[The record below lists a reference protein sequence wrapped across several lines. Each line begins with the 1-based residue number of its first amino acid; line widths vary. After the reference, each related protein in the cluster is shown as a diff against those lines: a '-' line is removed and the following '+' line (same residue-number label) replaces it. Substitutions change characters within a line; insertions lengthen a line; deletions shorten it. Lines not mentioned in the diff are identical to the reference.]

1 MESSA
6 GKGSRGA
13 VGRTAVGLV
22 LAAALASGGV
32 LPSHDKLTDDEKVE
46 ILRGLSAE
54 YAKAKTYIPRSKT
67 PLEYDMDGSW
77 DKGGWQRMAQAGVAA
92 RVGDQIKITHV
103 AFEGDKL
110 VLEINGG
117 LKSGKKWY
125 DHVEVGM
132 GGMGRPVGNGDYA
145 ASTGTSI
152 AIKFHKP
159 MENLTSDEIKKVLL
173 PLMDFDLR
181 TATKLYSETLT
192 PEMKKAVA
200 EKRVTE
206 GMDRDQVKLTLGN
219 PTRKYRETKEGDDLE
234 DWIYGQPPGKITFV
248 TFKGSKVVKVKE
260 QYAGLGSETAPR
272 SVVP

>member
-1 MESSA
+1 LSGVPA
-6 GKGSRGA
+6 W
-13 VGRTAVGLV
+13 
-22 LAAALASGGV
+22 GGV
-32 LPSHDKLTDDEKVE
+32 LPTRDKLTNDEKIE

-54 YAKAKTYIPRSKT
+54 YAKGKTYIPRSKK
-67 PLEYDMDGSW
+67 PLDFEIDGTW
-77 DKGGWQRMAQAGVAA
+77 DQGLWQRMAQAGVAA

-132 GGMGRPVGNGDYA
+132 GGAGRPVGNGDYA

-152 AIKFHKP
+152 EINFHKP
-159 MENLTSDEIKKVLL
+159 MENLTSADIKKLLL

-181 TATKLYSETLT
+181 SASKLYSETLT
-192 PEMKKAVA
+192 PEVQKAVT
-200 EKRVTE
+200 EKRAIE
-206 GMDRDQVKLTLGN
+206 GMDRDQVKLALGT
-219 PTRKYRETKEGDDLE
+219 PVRKYRETKDGDDLE
-234 DWIYGQPPGKITFV
+234 DWIYGTPPGKVTFV
-248 TFKGSKVVKVKE
+248 TFRGNKVVKVKE

-272 SVVP
+272 TVVP